1 MGCEMVEIENTF
13 GRHGLNEVP
22 PHSTFSFKVETLDC
36 VYILVGMSQYQFQK
50 RQTRREMIDGVVE
63 QDPKVNVDECRSSVF
78 VQVEGL
84 ALGGN
89 VKEEESMATDCG

>member
-1 MGCEMVEIENTF
+1 
-13 GRHGLNEVP
+13 
-22 PHSTFSFKVETLDC
+22 
-36 VYILVGMSQYQFQK
+36 
-50 RQTRREMIDGVVE
+50 MIDGVVE

-89 VKEEESMATDCG
+89 VKEEESMATDCGWWEKIIEKNFLMT

>member
-1 MGCEMVEIENTF
+1 
-13 GRHGLNEVP
+13 
-22 PHSTFSFKVETLDC
+22 
-36 VYILVGMSQYQFQK
+36 
-50 RQTRREMIDGVVE
+50 MIDGIVE